1 MGKLRGMESNF
12 LPIYAGKMLFV
23 YRVAPEED
31 DDEKKIVL
39 QSSLGEA
46 SFLREKHQSGQ
57 PKN

>member
-1 MGKLRGMESNF
+1 MESNF